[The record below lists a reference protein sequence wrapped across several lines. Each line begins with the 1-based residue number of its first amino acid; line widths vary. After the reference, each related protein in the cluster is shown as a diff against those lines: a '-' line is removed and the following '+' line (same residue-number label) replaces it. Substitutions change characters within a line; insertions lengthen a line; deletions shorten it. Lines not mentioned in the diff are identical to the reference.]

1 MNSPIIIS
9 LDGNIGAGKS
19 TLLDAISK
27 KISYIKV
34 VPEPVGDWLNMK
46 NEKGE
51 SLLSL
56 FYNDMS
62 RWCYTFQNCALLTRL
77 METHRIVKSWDGI
90 TPVIVTE
97 RSIMTDRYVF
107 ADMLHRQGK
116 MDDLEWQLYL
126 KWFDYFAKDVPVKGV
141 IHLTTIASTSK
152 DRIGIRG
159 RKGEED
165 IPLQYLKDLDE
176 QHSKWIQ
183 ESHLPTL
190 EVTTDE
196 GHSIDEAVEK
206 IDKWISDTFV
216 KDENDVC
223 NLSKK
228 L

>member
-27 KISYIKV
+27 KISYISV

-56 FYNDMS
+56 FYKDTS

-77 METHRIVKSWDGI
+77 METHRIIKQWDGI
-90 TPVIVTE
+90 RPIILTE

-116 MDDLEWQLYL
+116 MDDLEWELYL
-126 KWFDYFAKDVPVKGV
+126 KWFDYFAKDAPVKGV
-141 IHLTTIASTSK
+141 VHLATSASTSK
-152 DRIGIRG
+152 DRIGVRA

-176 QHSKWIQ
+176 QHTKWIQ

-190 EVTTDE
+190 EITTDE

-206 IDKWISDTFV
+206 IDKWIADTF
-216 KDENDVC
+216 
-223 NLSKK
+223 L
-228 L
+228 

>member
-1 MNSPIIIS
+1 MSSPIIIS

-27 KISYIKV
+27 KISYISV

-56 FYNDMS
+56 FYGDMQ

-77 METHRIVKSWDGI
+77 METQRIIREWDGI
-90 TPVIVTE
+90 RPVILTE

-116 MDDLEWQLYL
+116 MDDLEWNLYL
-126 KWFDYFAKDVPVKGV
+126 KWFDHFAKDAPVKGV
-141 IHLTTIASTSK
+141 IHLTTSASTSK
-152 DRIGIRG
+152 NRIGIRG

-176 QHSKWIQ
+176 QHAKWIQ

-190 EVTTDE
+190 EITTDE
-196 GHSIDEAVEK
+196 GHSIDEAVEQ
-206 IDKWISDTFV
+206 IDKWIASNFIA
-216 KDENDVC
+216 
-223 NLSKK
+223 
-228 L
+228 

>member
-27 KISYIKV
+27 KISYISV
-34 VPEPVGDWLNMK
+34 VPEPVSDWLNMK

-56 FYNDMS
+56 FYGDMD

-77 METHRIVKSWDGI
+77 METQRIIREWDGI
-90 TPVIVTE
+90 RPVILTE

-116 MDDLEWQLYL
+116 MDDLEWNLYL

-141 IHLTTIASTSK
+141 IHLTTSASTSK
-152 DRIGIRG
+152 NRIGIRG

-165 IPLQYLKDLDE
+165 IPLQYLNDLDE
-176 QHSKWIQ
+176 QHAKWIQ

-190 EVTTDE
+190 EVTTDD
-196 GHSIDEAVEK
+196 GHSIDEAVEQ
-206 IDKWISDTFV
+206 IDKWIASNFIV
-216 KDENDVC
+216 
-223 NLSKK
+223 
-228 L
+228 

>member
-1 MNSPIIIS
+1 MNKPIIIS

-27 KISYIKV
+27 KVSYISV

-56 FYNDMS
+56 FYKDTP

-77 METHRIVKSWDGI
+77 IETQRIIREWDGKC
-90 TPVIVTE
+90 PVILTE

-116 MDDLEWQLYL
+116 MDDLEWNLYL
-126 KWFDYFAKDVPVKGV
+126 KWFDHFAKDVPVKGV
-141 IHLTTIASTSK
+141 IHLTTSAATSNK
-152 DRIGIRG
+152 RIHVRG
-159 RKGEED
+159 RTGEEN
-165 IPLQYLKDLDE
+165 IPIQYLNDLDE
-176 QHSKWIQ
+176 QHEKWIR

-190 EVTTDE
+190 EVSTDE
-196 GHSIDEAVEK
+196 GHSIEDAVNT
-206 IDKWISDTFV
+206 IDKWIAETFL
-216 KDENDVC
+216 KA
-223 NLSKK
+223 
-228 L
+228 

>member
-1 MNSPIIIS
+1 MQQPIIIS

-27 KISYIKV
+27 KVSFISV

-56 FYNDMS
+56 FYKDTS

-77 METHRIVKSWDGI
+77 IETQRILNQWDGKC
-90 TPVIVTE
+90 PVILTE

-116 MDDLEWQLYL
+116 MDDLEWNLYL
-126 KWFDYFAKDVPVKGV
+126 KWFNHFAKDVPVKGV
-141 IHLTTIASTSK
+141 IHLTTSAGTSK
-152 DRIGIRG
+152 KRIGVRG
-159 RKGEED
+159 RPGEES
-165 IPLQYLKDLDE
+165 IPIEYLNSLDE
-176 QHSKWIQ
+176 QHEKWIR

-190 EVTTDE
+190 EVSTDE
-196 GHSIDEAVEK
+196 GHGIDEAVEK
-206 IDKWISDTFV
+206 IDKWIADTFL
-216 KDENDVC
+216 NC
-223 NLSKK
+223 WAM
-228 L
+228 

>member
-27 KISYIKV
+27 KISYISV

-56 FYNDMS
+56 FYKDTS

-77 METHRIVKSWDGI
+77 METHRIINQWDGKCPI
-90 TPVIVTE
+90 ILTE

-116 MDDLEWQLYL
+116 MDDLEWELYL
-126 KWFDYFAKDVPVKGV
+126 KWFNYFAKDAPVKGV
-141 IHLTTIASTSK
+141 IHLTTSASTSK
-152 DRIGIRG
+152 DRIGVRA

-165 IPLQYLKDLDE
+165 IPLQYLKDLDD
-176 QHSKWIQ
+176 QHTKWFQ

-196 GHSIDEAVEK
+196 GHSIDKAVEQ
-206 IDKWISDTFV
+206 IDKWIAETFL
-216 KDENDVC
+216 KA
-223 NLSKK
+223 
-228 L
+228 

>member
-27 KISYIKV
+27 KISYISV
-34 VPEPVGDWLNMK
+34 VPEPVSDWLNMK

-56 FYNDMS
+56 FYGDMD

-77 METHRIVKSWDGI
+77 METQRIIRDWDGVR
-90 TPVIVTE
+90 PVILTE

-116 MDDLEWQLYL
+116 MDDLEWNLYL

-141 IHLTTIASTSK
+141 VHLTTSASTSK
-152 DRIGIRG
+152 NRIGIRG

-165 IPLQYLKDLDE
+165 IPLQYLNDLDE
-176 QHSKWIQ
+176 QHAKWIQ

-190 EVTTDE
+190 EVTTDD

-206 IDKWISDTFV
+206 IDKWIASNFIV
-216 KDENDVC
+216 
-223 NLSKK
+223 
-228 L
+228 

>member
-1 MNSPIIIS
+1 MSSSPIIIS

-27 KISYIKV
+27 KISFISV

-46 NEKGE
+46 NENGD

-56 FYNDMS
+56 FYKDTS

-77 METHRIVKSWDGI
+77 METQRIIKEWDGVR
-90 TPVIVTE
+90 PVILTE

-107 ADMLHRQGK
+107 AEMLHRQGK

-126 KWFDYFAKDVPVKGV
+126 KWFDYFAKDAPVKGV
-141 IHLTTIASTSK
+141 IHLNTSVNTSK
-152 DRIGIRG
+152 SRIGVRG

-165 IPLQYLKDLDE
+165 IPLQYLQDLDE
-176 QHSKWIQ
+176 QHLKWFR

-190 EVTTDE
+190 EITTDE
-196 GHSIDEAVEK
+196 GHSIEDAIEK
-206 IDKWISDTFV
+206 VDKWISANF
-216 KDENDVC
+216 
-223 NLSKK
+223 L
-228 L
+228 